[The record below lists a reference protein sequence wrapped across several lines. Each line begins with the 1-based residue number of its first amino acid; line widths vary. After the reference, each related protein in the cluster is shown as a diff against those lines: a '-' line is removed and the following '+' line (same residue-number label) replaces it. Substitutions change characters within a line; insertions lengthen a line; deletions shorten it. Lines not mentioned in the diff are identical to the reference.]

1 MIAVDTSA
9 LIAIL
14 EGEPEKAQFIQL
26 IATDGSARLSAVS
39 LLEAGIVAR
48 GRRGVA
54 GLSQLHALLATLRI
68 AIVPFDETQA
78 GTAIDAFSKYG
89 KGMGTAA
96 KLNMG
101 DCASYA
107 LAKSLDVPLLY
118 KGNDCPATDITA
130 AI

>member
-14 EGEPEKAQFIQL
+14 ESEPEEVRFLQL
-26 IATDGSARLSAVS
+26 IALDGAPKLSGVS
-39 LLEAGIVAR
+39 LLEVGMVAR
-48 GRRGVA
+48 GRHGA
-54 GLSQLHALLATLRI
+54 DGLKAVHALLAALKITVVAFDEAQPVI
-68 AIVPFDETQA
+68 AIE
-78 GTAIDAFSKYG
+78 AFARFG

-107 LAKSLDVPLLY
+107 LAKTLNVPLLY
-118 KGNDCPATDITA
+118 KGNDFPATDITA